1 MDKIVCIYKI
11 TNTVTGDFYIGQ
23 TIDFH
28 ERQLQHKREP
38 QPKMREDVEKY
49 GWDAFK
55 FEIVEKCDRENLA
68 ERESHYIQTLKPK
81 YNTVFKGYERSPE
94 TCEKIRQA
102 KLGQTHTDE
111 ACEKMSEK
119 RLGVTL
125 SDDHKEKCR
134 QASMGNKSR
143 SKAVV
148 CVETGKVYPNMKIA
162 AADIGISPSMISC
175 VIRGV
180 NITAGGYHWRYADE
194 EANKGSRKRNISVI
208 CEDTGEIFPTLEAAA
223 KKFGICASTVGRIA
237 SGKYRSSL
245 HFKRVEEPVYNEIRG
260 EDKRS
265 NHLPDAVICVET
277 GERFES
283 IRKAAKAMGVLNTSI
298 SGVLKGKMIT
308 AGGYHWKYA
317 DERPNNIRAENT
329 RKATKS
335 VVCLE
340 TGQIFPSLKIA
351 AETLNINSS
360 SLCGVLK
367 GRRSSIGGLH
377 FKYFEEVDCPEK
389 SIELKEYV
397 NK

>member
-148 CVETGKVYPNMKIA
+148 CVETGKVYPNAKTA
-162 AADIGISPSMISC
+162 AADVGLKSASGITG
-175 VIRGV
+175 VLRGV
-180 NITAGGYHWRYADE
+180 VVTAGGFHWRYVDE
-194 EANKGSRKRNISVI
+194 EANKGSRKRNV
-208 CEDTGEIFPTLEAAA
+208 
-223 KKFGICASTVGRIA
+223 
-237 SGKYRSSL
+237 
-245 HFKRVEEPVYNEIRG
+245 
-260 EDKRS
+260 
-265 NHLPDAVICVET
+265 AVIQ
-277 GERFES
+277 R
-283 IRKAAKAMGVLNTSI
+283 
-298 SGVLKGKMIT
+298 
-308 AGGYHWKYA
+308 WK
-317 DERPNNIRAENT
+317 PPP
-329 RKATKS
+329 K
-335 VVCLE
+335 
-340 TGQIFPSLKIA
+340 
-351 AETLNINSS
+351 NSA
-360 SLCGVLK
+360 LMPL
-367 GRRSSIGGLH
+367 
-377 FKYFEEVDCPEK
+377 P
-389 SIELKEYV
+389 
-397 NK
+397 